1 MSVHERM
8 SAEAPPRCGVLGS
21 PIVHSLSPVL
31 HRAAYVELGLDW
43 EYDAYDV
50 GVGTLPGFVAGLGP
64 QWRGLSLTMPLKQL
78 VVDLCDE
85 VDALG
90 QMLGSV
96 NTVVIDRGRRGR
108 AGRAGRRLG
117 SNTDVPGL
125 VAAFAASGVRR
136 LRSATVVGAGAT
148 AASALAAI
156 AELGGE
162 RVTVL
167 ARSVDRATTLEPV
180 GSALGLGLR
189 FVGFDASAG
198 LVDDEVV
205 DAVVSTIPATA
216 QEGLASVGLP
226 ARAGVVCD
234 VTYDPPRTPLLT
246 AAERAG
252 VPTIGGF
259 ELLVQQAAL
268 QVQLMT
274 GAAQAPLE
282 AMRRAGLAALEQ
294 PQA

>member
-1 MSVHERM
+1 
-8 SAEAPPRCGVLGS
+8 
-21 PIVHSLSPVL
+21 
-31 HRAAYVELGLDW
+31 
-43 EYDAYDV
+43 
-50 GVGTLPGFVAGLGP
+50 
-64 QWRGLSLTMPLKQL
+64 
-78 VVDLCDE
+78 
-85 VDALG
+85 
-90 QMLGSV
+90 
-96 NTVVIDRGRRGR
+96 
-108 AGRAGRRLG
+108 
-117 SNTDVPGL
+117 
-125 VAAFAASGVRR
+125 
-136 LRSATVVGAGAT
+136 
-148 AASALAAI
+148 
-156 AELGGE
+156 
-162 RVTVL
+162 
-167 ARSVDRATTLEPV
+167 
-180 GSALGLGLR
+180 LGLGLR

-216 QEGLASVGLP
+216 QEGLASVGLA

-252 VPTIGGF
+252 VPAIGGF